1 MAENYIR
8 GALLGQGT
16 FAAVYKGADKR
27 TGKPVALKEI
37 FPDEKSTDGKK
48 GLDPTALREIKL
60 LRELQH
66 PHVIRLLDAYPKK
79 KSVVLVLEYMH
90 SDLEAVIKDGNLV
103 LAAADVKSYVRQLM
117 EALAACHKR
126 WVLHR
131 DIKPNNCLI
140 APDGRLKLADFG
152 LSRVYGSPEGRLT
165 HKVFAPW
172 YRAPELFFGA
182 RQYSSAVDMWAAG
195 CIMGELLLRRPLFDG
210 LCDIEVLS
218 KVFALC
224 GSPGVE
230 GNWPAARE
238 LPYFLQFTETWPLP
252 LRQVF
257 PAASG
262 DALDLLGRLLQLDP
276 LRRISAAEAL
286 RHPYFS
292 NNPPPTPPALLP
304 RPARREDAPLG
315 GAAAGGAAGGAE
327 AGGRGV
333 KGGRERPSPAASS
346 PRPAKAARRSGS
358 ASAEA
363 AMLRASP
370 RMQH

>member
-1 MAENYIR
+1 MAENYVR

-16 FAAVYKGADKR
+16 FAAVYKGSDKR

-37 FPDEKSTDGKK
+37 FPDDKGGAEGKK

-66 PHVIRLLDAYPKK
+66 EHIIRLMDAYPKK

-103 LAAADVKSYVRQLM
+103 LAAADVKSYMQQLLT
-117 EALAACHKR
+117 ALETCHSR

-140 APDGRLKLADFG
+140 APDGKLKLADFG
-152 LSRVYGSPEGRLT
+152 LSRVYGSPDGRLT

-182 RQYSSAVDMWAAG
+182 KQYTSAVDVWAAG

-210 LCDIEVLS
+210 MSDIEVLA
-218 KVFALC
+218 KVFAVC
-224 GSPGVE
+224 GTPGVD
-230 GNWPAARE
+230 GNWPAARD
-238 LPYFLQFTETWPLP
+238 LPYFLQFTETKPLP

-262 DALDLLGRLLQLDP
+262 DALDLLGRMLCLDP
-276 LRRISAAEAL
+276 QRRITAAEAL
-286 RHPYFS
+286 AHPYFA

-304 RPARREDAPLG
+304 RPLKREDAPLASG
-315 GAAAGGAAGGAE
+315 VAPGAA
-327 AGGRGV
+327 
-333 KGGRERPSPAASS
+333 KGRERMSPSAS
-346 PRPAKAARRSGS
+346 PRPSKAPRRTGPSGT
-358 ASAEA
+358 AT
-363 AMLRASP
+363 P
-370 RMQH
+370 R